1 MSDCYKFKKEDNE
14 EIKSIANVIREKK
27 ILDNK
32 IIMDSFESFNF
43 KDNDEK
49 KEFMMTT
56 TKLFLNDRKIE
67 EINNLVIYEKLEEIY
82 LQRNL
87 ITKIEN
93 LEFSK
98 NLIILSLHYN
108 GITEIIG
115 LKHLKNLK
123 ILDLSENSILKFGLD
138 EIPSS
143 LEFLYLYFNP
153 FFIDFDLIKY
163 RYDCIN
169 RFKDLI
175 ILDSL

>member
-67 EINNLVIYEKLEEIY
+67 ENEEGNQVKY
-82 LQRNL
+82 FQVLYSWAGCKRR
-87 ITKIEN
+87 IE
-93 LEFSK
+93 SA
-98 NLIILSLHYN
+98 
-108 GITEIIG
+108 
-115 LKHLKNLK
+115 
-123 ILDLSENSILKFGLD
+123 
-138 EIPSS
+138 
-143 LEFLYLYFNP
+143 
-153 FFIDFDLIKY
+153 
-163 RYDCIN
+163 
-169 RFKDLI
+169 
-175 ILDSL
+175 